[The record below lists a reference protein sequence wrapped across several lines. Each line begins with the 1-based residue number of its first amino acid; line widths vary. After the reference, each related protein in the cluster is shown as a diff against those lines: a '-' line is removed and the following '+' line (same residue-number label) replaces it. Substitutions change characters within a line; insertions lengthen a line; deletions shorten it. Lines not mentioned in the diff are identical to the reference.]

1 MEAAK
6 HINVKVTSDQS
17 ILANRQSWQLHHPYG
32 EQPELKVDAWDAHA
46 TANLKKKGFH
56 ILATHTNRMSIINIA
71 YVQSIMDVWQGI
83 FFALIA

>member
-46 TANLKKKGFH
+46 TANLKKKAFTYWQLTPTECQLL
-56 ILATHTNRMSIINIA
+56 ILRMCN
-71 YVQSIMDVWQGI
+71 Q
-83 FFALIA
+83 